1 MAFDRLTYEKAEHAI
16 KQRRF
21 SADNRLAERMNEIG
35 TKIPEINQI
44 INTLSQTS
52 IELSKLIIRKE
63 TDFSKNFNK
72 IKEQN
77 LHGQAMIKQLLVQN
91 NYPENYLEPIYT
103 CPDCRDKGYINGERC
118 SCFNK
123 LLTRFAVEK
132 LNSEANMP
140 ECDFEHF
147 SLDYYK
153 GTSNPNCPD
162 CHRKMTENLAFCK
175 HYAQNFSLKSD
186 SLFILGQTG
195 IGKTHISLS
204 IAKEVSEKGYTVA
217 YGSLL
222 NYLRIIEKEHF
233 GRTTNSENDT
243 LQILIDADLLILDD
257 LGSEF
262 QTNFYESTLYN
273 IINTRINLGLPTI
286 ISSNL
291 SAEELQ
297 RHYNER
303 IISRLFSVFTTLM
316 FFGDDIRQLKR
327 LRNEF

>member
-1 MAFDRLTYEKAEHAI
+1 MAFDRLTYEKAENEI

-21 SADNRLAERMNEIG
+21 RAENRLAERMDEINV
-35 TKIPEINQI
+35 KIPEIKEIANKI
-44 INTLSQTS
+44 SQTS

-63 TDFSKNFNK
+63 SNFTESFNK

-77 LHGQAMIKQLLVQN
+77 LQGQAMVKQLLVQN
-91 NYPENYLEPIYT
+91 GYSENYLEPVYT
-103 CPDCRDKGYINGERC
+103 CPSCKDKGYINGERC

-123 LLTRFAVEK
+123 LLTHFAVEK

-153 GTSNPNCPD
+153 GTSNPSCPD
-162 CHRKMTENLAFCK
+162 CYRKMSENLAFCK
-175 HYAQNFSLKSD
+175 HYANNFSLKSD

-204 IAKEVSEKGYTVA
+204 IAKEVSAQGYTVA

-222 NYLRIIEKEHF
+222 NFLRIIEKEHF
-233 GRTTNSENDT
+233 GRTTNSETDT
-243 LQILIDADLLILDD
+243 LQVLIDTDLLILDD

-262 QTNFYESTLYN
+262 QTSFYESTLYN
-273 IINTRINLGLPTI
+273 IINSRINLGLPTI

-291 SAEELQ
+291 SVEELQ
-297 RHYNER
+297 RNYNER